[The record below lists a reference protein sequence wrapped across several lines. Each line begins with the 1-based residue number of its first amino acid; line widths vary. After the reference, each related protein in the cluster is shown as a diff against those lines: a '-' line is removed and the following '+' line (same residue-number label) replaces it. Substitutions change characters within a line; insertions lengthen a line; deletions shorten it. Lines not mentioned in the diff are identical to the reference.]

1 MGRPADEVGEVLGLL
16 VEDYLAADDL
26 LFYLFCEVLQHRLV
40 DLRGTCLEEEVLVLE
55 DGRPVWHV
63 FVLF

>member
-26 LFYLFCEVLQHRLV
+26 LFYLFCEVLQHGFV
-40 DLRGTCLEEEVLVLE
+40 DL
-55 DGRPVWHV
+55 
-63 FVLF
+63 